1 MEDQQ
6 KVYFFAYADEQ
17 EQISQLH
24 NYLNQKGANLPPLE
38 ANADRFSSVKELIK
52 GSKALAKSTDD
63 IEEVLNSILS
73 IVITFSSEE
82 ATKLIQTWSEVALSA
97 EFSGTGWQSNAGRI
111 VTVFS
116 TIFHFYDQHPS
127 LKFSI
132 YKVLVELTGRAKLTK
147 FLDISTSTLN
157 SYFSEWKL
165 TVEQQ
170 REVLR
175 ILHAALLSD
184 NRPQQAAEVMS
195 RLLQTYTQADA
206 SNAEQDALE
215 CVRTAIIDPQ
225 TFSFDHLLRIQ
236 AVKHLEKNHS
246 ALFKLLKIF
255 SHGRLNEFKIFVKEN
270 PKFISEKL
278 KIEEDLLL
286 KKIKILTLISLAEQN
301 KVLSY
306 EQLQKEL
313 ELQTEDEL
321 ENFLI
326 NVLKSKAVS
335 GKLNGVRKEFYITA
349 FDQRCFD
356 RKEWKNLRSNLQ
368 NLLDN
373 LKMTKKSVEI
383 ASDPELLNR
392 SLHYM

>member
-6 KVYFFAYADEQ
+6 KVHFFAYAEEQ

-52 GSKALAKSTDD
+52 GSKALAKCTDD

-73 IVITFSSEE
+73 IVITFPLEE
-82 ATKLIQTWSEVALSA
+82 ATKLIQTWSEVALST

-116 TIFHFYDQHPS
+116 TVFHFYDQHPS

-175 ILHAALLSD
+175 VLHAALLSD

-195 RLLQTYTQADA
+195 RLLQTYTHADA

-278 KIEEDLLL
+278 KIEEGLLL

-356 RKEWKNLRSNLQ
+356 RKEWKTLRSNLQ